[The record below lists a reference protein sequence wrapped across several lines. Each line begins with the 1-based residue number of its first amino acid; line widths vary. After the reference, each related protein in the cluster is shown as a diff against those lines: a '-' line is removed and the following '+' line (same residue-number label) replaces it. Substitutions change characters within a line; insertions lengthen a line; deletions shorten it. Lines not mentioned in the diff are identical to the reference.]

1 MKDKLFRFRRAAFAL
16 IAGVGTVGGVVAGA
30 SGISGAAP
38 TTSVLPAGSTISA
51 AGAPTIGST
60 AVNQAAGNLTL
71 TLASGA
77 YFNTGDTITLAVA
90 ASGGANEIVWSQN
103 PTVTAPNTS
112 GSTTPTFTLSG
123 ATTGSL
129 VLTFTDTSSAP
140 STAAQTITLSAV
152 GYTTTGATGNITVT
166 AAYASAT
173 TATPGTFTPA
183 SGVANATLVTAP
195 YFGLSAASTPT
206 IGAGLTSQAGGNLN
220 LSIYGAASTGWQ
232 QNNTMVI
239 ELDPTAG
246 AATNCTGSLAAPIA
260 VGLSATPTVTVTPTT
275 GDLSTAPTV
284 TASLGQAG
292 TCKGSAYDN
301 ELILTFTNSGTLSAT
316 TTGTAPAAVITL
328 SGISYVTGSSTPVG
342 PVSVT
347 ASYASTIN
355 AANVPG
361 STFESNGT
369 TPVTADIHTAVAH
382 GPSDATIS
390 QIVVGANN
398 PAVSMSVGAINTP
411 ISNITVTEAAAAAV
425 PTGYVCLTLTNAALG
440 AIPGAVFTAS
450 STPAVAV
457 TSGNATVNTTVS
469 GAGTA
474 TLSFDV
480 TASSTTASVF
490 TLSKLAANAPT
501 GAYSGPV
508 FLTVTD
514 GRNATCTGG
523 IPITAGAL
531 AAYTV
536 GGSTVIAGSTAD
548 GTAAAELEHVF
559 NPSTGGCVDGTVN
572 NSINGSRYAP
582 VILATDANYPDALAA
597 GYLAG
602 QLHTGVLL
610 TPTNSLSPEAMQAM
624 RLEGITNV
632 FIVGGPLAVSN
643 AVQTQLQATPA
654 YQCGGNAVLTSFL
667 GTAQNIQ
674 VTRIYGQTEY
684 GTAADIAQYG
694 GASAVHSASFA
705 GAFGLY
711 NDTTGTSSSAPAT
724 SAPVPTA
731 ILATSQGAADAV
743 AASALSYYE
752 QFPILLTAPASLST
766 DAQTAMQALGIKQV
780 IMMGGPIAIS
790 NSVVTSLQSM
800 GISVLRIAGQDYT
813 DTAAQLAS
821 FEVNTNTNSAGNV
834 EGLSL
839 DPGNTVIA
847 ARGDFYTDGLAGSVV
862 AAGGLT
868 YVIGGHFM
876 PVLLT
881 LNPTTV
887 GKYLTAFLNTA
898 GSPAGIDGIGG
909 TVSGAVISN
918 ITVLGGPLAVT
929 PATISAMQSA
939 LNG

>member
-30 SGISGAAP
+30 SGISGAATSNLP
-38 TTSVLPAGSTISA
+38 TGSTISA
-51 AGAPTIGST
+51 ASAPTIAST
-60 AVNQAAGNLTL
+60 GVNQAAGNLTL

-77 YFNTGDTITLAVA
+77 IFNIGDTITLNVA
-90 ASGGANEIVWSQN
+90 STSGTIVWSQN
-103 PTVTAPNTS
+103 PTVTAPNTT
-112 GSTTPTFTLSG
+112 GSTTPTFTVSG
-123 ATTGSL
+123 ATTTSL
-129 VLTFTDTSSAP
+129 VLTFTDASSAP

-152 GYTTTGATGNITVT
+152 GYTTTSATGNITVT
-166 AAYASAT
+166 AVYAPAV
-173 TATPGTFTPA
+173 GTFSPA

-206 IGAGLTSQAGGNLN
+206 IGAGLTSQAAGNLN
-220 LSIYGAASTGWQ
+220 LSVYGAASTGWQ

-246 AATNCTGSLAAPIA
+246 SATNCTGTLAAPIA
-260 VGLSATPTVTVTPTT
+260 VGLSATPTVTVTPTN
-275 GDLSTAPTV
+275 GDVSTAPTV
-284 TASLGQAG
+284 TASLGQANA
-292 TCKGSAYDN
+292 CKGSAYDN
-301 ELILTFTNSGTLSAT
+301 ELILTFTNSGTLSQT
-316 TTGTAPAAVITL
+316 TTNTAPAVVITL
-328 SGISYVTGSSTPVG
+328 SGISYSVGSGTPIGLVN
-342 PVSVT
+342 VT
-347 ASYASTIN
+347 AAYASTAN
-355 AANVPG
+355 AVGTPG
-361 STFESNGT
+361 STFASNGT
-369 TPVTADIHTAVAH
+369 TPLNGVTGASP
-382 GPSDATIS
+382 GPSDAVIS
-390 QIVVGANN
+390 DVVVGANN

-411 ISNITVTEAAAAAV
+411 ISNITITEAAAGTI
-425 PTGYVCLTLTNAALG
+425 PTGYVCLTLTSNGGPLAGAA
-440 AIPGAVFTAS
+440 FTAS

-469 GAGTA
+469 GVGTT
-474 TLSFDV
+474 TLSFNV
-480 TASSTTASVF
+480 TASSSTASVF

-508 FLTVTD
+508 FLAVSDGNGPTCGNAPFTTGTV
-514 GRNATCTGG
+514 
-523 IPITAGAL
+523 
-531 AAYTV
+531 AAFTV
-536 GGSTVIAGSTAD
+536 GGSTAIYGSTAD

-559 NPSTGGCVDGTVN
+559 NPSTGGCVDGTVT
-572 NSINGSRYAP
+572 NGLGTARYAP

-610 TPTNSLSPEAMQAM
+610 TPTNSLSPEAMQAL

-654 YQCGGNAVLTSFL
+654 YNCGGNAALTSLL

-694 GASAVHSASFA
+694 GASAVHQAAFA
-705 GAFGLY
+705 GAFGMY

-752 QFPILLTAPASLST
+752 QFPILLTSPASLST
-766 DAQTAMQALGIKQV
+766 DAQNAMQALGIKQV
-780 IMMGGPIAIS
+780 IVMGGPIAIS
-790 NSVVTSLQSM
+790 NSVVTSLTGM

-821 FEVNTNTNSAGNV
+821 FEVNNSINAAGNI

-839 DPGNTVIA
+839 NPNHTVIA

-862 AAGGLT
+862 AASGATYQFGGN
-868 YVIGGHFM
+868 FM

-887 GKYLTAFLNTA
+887 GKYLTSFLNTA
-898 GSPAGIDGIGG
+898 GSPAGIDGISA
-909 TVSGAVISN
+909 TVPGAVINN
-918 ITVLGGPLAVT
+918 ITVLGGPLAVAPT
-929 PATISAMQSA
+929 TISAMQSA